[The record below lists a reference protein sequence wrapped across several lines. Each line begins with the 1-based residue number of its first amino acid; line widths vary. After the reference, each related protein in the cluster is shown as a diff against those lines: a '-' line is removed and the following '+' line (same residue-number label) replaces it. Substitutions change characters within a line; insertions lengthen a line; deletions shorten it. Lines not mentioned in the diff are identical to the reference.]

1 MSYAECRYA
10 EYRYAE
16 YHYAEYRYAEYR
28 YAEYRDA
35 FVNYEQKMFYSIG
48 LRNFKMSKKYF
59 RILKV
64 SGLTHKNTRPC

>member
-1 MSYAECRYA
+1 MRNVVMLSVAKRLIMLSVFMLNVVM
-10 EYRYAE
+10 
-16 YHYAEYRYAEYR
+16 
-28 YAEYRDA
+28 EYRDA